1 MEGWGR
7 SGVTDGQLKI
17 TYFFLNTYVK
27 KLLIASLGKET
38 ENKKSDATLSAKV
51 NFSQVREKG
60 AGNDVVITIVFGVI
74 QPYNSRRVKSSMC
87 KTFPFIIKQQ
97 IQIYTSVLRKEPSN
111 AHILV
116 LHQLSYTTGSKN
128 SRHFFIQSE
137 VKPEPIATLS
147 HTFSRALRHL
157 RVNYEV
163 WLVHRIFC
171 VLSDWLALWLW
182 CWFSETR

>member
-1 MEGWGR
+1 MPPSHSSIVIGCLTGGGLGQ
-7 SGVTDGQLKI
+7 SGVTDGAIKNNV
-17 TYFFLNTYVK
+17 FFLNTYVTK
-27 KLLIASLGKET
+27 SLIASLGKET

-74 QPYNSRRVKSSMC
+74 QPYKSRRVKSSMC

-97 IQIYTSVLRKEPSN
+97 ILIYPSVLRKELSN

-128 SRHFFIQSE
+128 SRHFFI
-137 VKPEPIATLS
+137 
-147 HTFSRALRHL
+147 
-157 RVNYEV
+157 
-163 WLVHRIFC
+163 
-171 VLSDWLALWLW
+171 
-182 CWFSETR
+182 

>member
-7 SGVTDGQLKI
+7 SGVTDGAIKNNV
-17 TYFFLNTYVK
+17 FFLNTYVTK
-27 KLLIASLGKET
+27 SLIASLGKET

-74 QPYNSRRVKSSMC
+74 QPYRDSRRVKSSMC

-157 RVNYEV
+157 RVNYE
-163 WLVHRIFC
+163 F
-171 VLSDWLALWLW
+171 
-182 CWFSETR
+182 